1 MLTSRPFKQA
11 KPERKA
17 LPFPSPISGG
27 IAAQVGDM
35 VAARPKE
42 NPLRSEPYRRLV
54 AMLPCAKC
62 DIADFSQAA
71 HPPPT
76 GKGIKED
83 DRMCF
88 PLCCT
93 RPGEPGCH
101 WLFDNYKLMPQAEMR
116 VYAYICAID
125 TRETIE
131 ENGMWPDGLPKYEWF
146 E

>member
-1 MLTSRPFKQA
+1 MLRSRSFKQA

-27 IAAQVGDM
+27 IAAQVGDE

-54 AMLPCAKC
+54 AMHPCIFC
-62 DIADFSQAA
+62 GVEGFSQAA

-83 DRMCF
+83 DRECF

-93 RPGEPGCH
+93 RVGINGCH
-101 WLFDNYKLMPQAEMR
+101 TEFDQGRILPREAMRTYAGLWGLM
-116 VYAYICAID
+116 
-125 TRETIE
+125 TREAII
-131 ENGMWPDGLPKYEWF
+131 NDGKWPDNLPRLEK
-146 E
+146 